1 MDAVLRIAVL
11 IPFLLAILFIF
22 AYSLSQLGL
31 VIAYWKEERKKAE
44 STATRRIEEEKVPL
58 KVASHPSEPDNWPM
72 VTVQLPVYNE
82 RYVIERL
89 IAAVVAFDYPKH
101 SLEIQLLDDST
112 DDTVNIIAR
121 QVARYQ
127 AQGFTIQHIRRRER
141 IGFKA
146 GALAHGLTLAQGEF
160 VAIFDAD
167 FVPRPDFLKTT
178 IPCFSDPKVG
188 VVQSRWGHL
197 NEDYSLITRM
207 QAFGL
212 DAHFTIEQVGRNAG
226 GHFINFNG
234 TAGIWRKGTIL
245 DAGGW
250 SADTLT
256 EDLDLSYR
264 AQQRGWQF
272 VYMEG
277 LVSPAELP
285 VTVPAV
291 KSQQYRW
298 TKGAAECA
306 RKNLG
311 NVWRAPDLSLST
323 KLYASFHLL
332 NSSIFV
338 ATLLTAL
345 LSVPMLALR
354 LGWGWLTFFQLSLII
369 MGVFYWTA
377 FQRRGGTFGEFVVTF
392 PTFLAIMLGLS
403 LHNAVAVIEGYLG
416 RKTPFVR
423 TPKFNVNRRGD
434 SWQANTYLARTIP
447 PLTWVEWGLVLY
459 FLGGIVLGFM
469 THNYSAL
476 AFHTVLV
483 LGFGFIAYWSVRHS
497 LVKS

>member
-1 MDAVLRIAVL
+1 MNALQYLIL

-22 AYSLSQLGL
+22 AYSLSQVGL
-31 VIAYWKEERKKAE
+31 VWAYFGAQKHRGAE
-44 STATRRIEEEKVPL
+44 VQSKDAIDRVYSP
-58 KVASHPSEPDNWPM
+58 PSAQPHLPDHDWPV

-89 IAAVVAFDYPKH
+89 MEAVVAFDYPKEL
-101 SLEIQLLDDST
+101 LEIQLLDDST
-112 DDTVNIIAR
+112 DDTVDIIAR
-121 QVARYQ
+121 KVEAYK
-127 AQGFTIQHIRRRER
+127 AKGFDIKHIRRAER
-141 IGFKA
+141 TGFKA
-146 GALAHGLTLAQGEF
+146 GALAYGLTVARGEF
-160 VAIFDAD
+160 IAIFDAD
-167 FVPRPDFLKTT
+167 FVPKPEFLKKT
-178 IPCFSDPKVG
+178 IPHFFDPTVG

-212 DAHFTIEQVGRNAG
+212 DAHFTIEQVGRSAG

-234 TAGIWRKGTIL
+234 TAGIWRKATIT

-264 AQQRGWQF
+264 AQQRGWRF
-272 VYMEG
+272 VYLEG

-285 VTVPAV
+285 VTLPAV

-311 NVWRAPDLSLST
+311 KVWHASNLTLST
-323 KLYASFHLL
+323 KLYATFHLL

-338 ATLLTAL
+338 ATLATAL

-377 FQRRGGTFGEFVVTF
+377 FRRRGGTFGEFIIIF
-392 PTFLAIMLGLS
+392 PTFLTIMLGLS

-416 RKTPFVR
+416 RKTPFIR

-434 SWQANTYLARTIP
+434 SWQANTYLARKIP

-459 FLGGIVLGFM
+459 FLGGIVLGLV

-476 AFHTVLV
+476 GFHTVLV

-497 LVKS
+497 RAKS